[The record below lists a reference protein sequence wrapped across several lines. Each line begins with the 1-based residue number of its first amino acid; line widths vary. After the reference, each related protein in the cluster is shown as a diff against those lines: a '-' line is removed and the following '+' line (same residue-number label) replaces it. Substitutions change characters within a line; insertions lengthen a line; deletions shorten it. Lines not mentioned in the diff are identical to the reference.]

1 MIFRDAGAVCCL
13 ALAALSFEAVAQPVV
28 EVQASAGIAVSDVP
42 VAPEMAW
49 LRDLVLQVLLSQ
61 SELAQASAENRV
73 SRARWNEARAGAL
86 PQLGLSASVGQE
98 NQYLEARTNRF
109 NEQYS
114 MQWRVTQPLY
124 DAGITARIRQTRA
137 NTWGAD
143 WSMVQVR
150 EQVMVRTLE
159 LYAELVRQSRLTELA
174 RDNLKLH
181 RQYVGQMKDIAR
193 VDLGRASDL
202 PVAQSRVA
210 LAESVLT
217 NRLQRLEQAR
227 ISWRAHTNLPS
238 PEESAVGPLATVLR
252 DLPMVDLPRSVE
264 LAVQDAISV
273 HPLLQKSLADLVSAQ
288 ESIGVAA
295 AAAKPRMGAELSER
309 RGSNYGGIFG
319 DQRTLYAGVNV
330 QWNFAVSDRFSQRAA
345 SENMRAAQEAVD
357 TQALRIRSSV
367 ESQWYEL
374 KAAEASLLSY
384 QDYAEQAL
392 SVSQS
397 YAEQFRIGR
406 RSLLDVL
413 NAENEL
419 FTARSNALTT
429 KIDAQLAQWRLT
441 SLRGLLAEELGL

>member
-1 MIFRDAGAVCCL
+1 MFIRHARIVCCW
-13 ALAALSFEAVAQPVV
+13 ALAALSIDAVSQPVV
-28 EVQASAGIAVSDVP
+28 EVQASGGIALAAIP
-42 VAPEMAW
+42 VAPEMSW
-49 LRDLVLQVLLSQ
+49 LRDIVLQVLLRQ
-61 SELAQASAENRV
+61 PELAQASAENRV
-73 SRARWNEARAGAL
+73 SRARWNEARAGVL

-109 NEQYS
+109 KDQHS
-114 MQWRVTQPLY
+114 MQLRVTQPLY
-124 DAGITARIRQTRA
+124 DAGITARARQARA
-137 NTWGAD
+137 MTWGAD

-150 EQVMVRTLE
+150 EQVMVRTVE

-181 RQYVGQMKDIAR
+181 RQYVGQMKDVAR

-217 NRLQRLEQAR
+217 SRLQRLEQAR
-227 ISWRAHTNLPS
+227 ILWRAHTNLPS

-252 DLPMVDLPRSVE
+252 DLPMVDLPLSVE

-288 ESIGVAA
+288 ESIGVAGA
-295 AAAKPRMGAELSER
+295 AARPRIGAELINR
-309 RGSNYGGIFG
+309 QGSNYGGIFG
-319 DQRTLYAGVNV
+319 DQRTLYAGVNL
-330 QWNFAVSDRFSQRAA
+330 QWNFAVPDLFSQRAA

-357 TQALRIRSSV
+357 TQALRVRSTV

-374 KAAEASLLSY
+374 KAAEAALLSY
-384 QDYAEQAL
+384 QVYAEQAL